1 MTITKEYLILNIYI
15 TMMKKKTLILLA
27 AVTLVF
33 SGCGLTGQS
42 GLGGILGNGE
52 TIGNVIT
59 SVLGLTK
66 VTQRDII
73 GTWSYYQP
81 GCAFTSEQLL
91 KKAGGEVVAAE
102 IKSKVKPYY
111 DKVGVNSSNTQVS
124 FGEDGRFSAVIA
136 GKQFSGTYTYDEKQ
150 SKISMKS
157 LLFTVNC
164 YPKRNANSM
173 AFLFEASK
181 LLTVLQALSAF
192 NGSVE
197 LQNIGELAKQYDG
210 VRIGFD
216 MK

>member
-111 DKVGVNSSNTQVS
+111 DKVGVSSSNTQVS

-197 LQNIGELAKQYDG
+197 LQNIGELTKQYDG

>member
-1 MTITKEYLILNIYI
+1 
-15 TMMKKKTLILLA
+15 MMKKKTLILLA

-111 DKVGVNSSNTQVS
+111 DKVGVSSSNTQVS

-197 LQNIGELAKQYDG
+197 LQNIGELTKQYDG

>member
-1 MTITKEYLILNIYI
+1 
-15 TMMKKKTLILLA
+15 MKKKTLILLA
-27 AVTLVF
+27 AATLVL

-42 GLGGILGNGE
+42 GLGGIFGNGE

-111 DKVGVNSSNTQVS
+111 DKVGVSSSNTQVT

-136 GKQFSGTYTYDEKQ
+136 GKQFSGTYVYDEAQ
-150 SKISMKS
+150 LRISMKS

-181 LLTVLQALSAF
+181 LLTVLQALSAI

>member
-1 MTITKEYLILNIYI
+1 
-15 TMMKKKTLILLA
+15 MKKKTLIFLA
-27 AVTLVF
+27 AVTLVL

-42 GLGGILGNGE
+42 GLGGILGSGE

-66 VTQRDII
+66 VSQRDIL
-73 GTWSYYQP
+73 GTWTYYQP
-81 GCAFTSEQLL
+81 GCAFTTEQLL

-102 IKSKVKPYY
+102 IKTKVRPYY
-111 DKVGVNSSNTQVS
+111 DKAGVSATNTKVNFS
-124 FGEDGRFSAVIA
+124 EDGKFNAVIA
-136 GKQFSGTYTYDEKQ
+136 GKQFSGTYTYDEAQ

-164 YPKRNANSM
+164 YAKKNAGSM

-181 LLTVLQALSAF
+181 LLTVMQGLSAL
-192 NGSVE
+192 NGSTE
-197 LQNIGELAKQYDG
+197 LQTIGDLAKQYDG

>member
-1 MTITKEYLILNIYI
+1 
-15 TMMKKKTLILLA
+15 MMKKKTLILLA

-111 DKVGVNSSNTQVS
+111 DKVGVSSSNTQVS

>member
-1 MTITKEYLILNIYI
+1 
-15 TMMKKKTLILLA
+15 MMKKKTLILLA
-27 AVTLVF
+27 AVTLVL

-111 DKVGVNSSNTQVS
+111 DKAGVSSSNTQVS

-136 GKQFSGTYTYDEKQ
+136 GKQFSGTYTYDEAQ

-164 YPKRNANSM
+164 YPKRNAGSM

-181 LLTVLQALSAF
+181 LLTVLQGLSAL

>member
-1 MTITKEYLILNIYI
+1 
-15 TMMKKKTLILLA
+15 MKKNTLILLA
-27 AVTLVF
+27 AVTLVL

-42 GLGGILGNGE
+42 GLGGILGSGE

-66 VTQRDII
+66 VSQRDIL
-73 GTWSYYQP
+73 GTWTYYQP
-81 GCAFTSEQLL
+81 GCAFTTEQLL

-102 IKSKVKPYY
+102 IKTKVRPYY
-111 DKVGVNSSNTQVS
+111 DKAGVSAANTKVS
-124 FGEDGRFSAVIA
+124 FSEDGKFSAVIA
-136 GKQFSGTYTYDEKQ
+136 GKQFSGTYTYDEAQ

-164 YPKRNANSM
+164 YAKKNAGSM

-181 LLTVLQALSAF
+181 LLTVMQGLSAL

-197 LQNIGELAKQYDG
+197 LQTIGDLAKQYDG

>member
-1 MTITKEYLILNIYI
+1 MA
-15 TMMKKKTLILLA
+15 A
-27 AVTLVF
+27 AVLVL
-33 SGCGLTGQS
+33 SGCMSGQS
-42 GLGGILGNGE
+42 SLGGILGTITNGE

-73 GTWSYYQP
+73 GTWNYYQP

-102 IKSKVKPYY
+102 IKTKVKPYY
-111 DKVGVNSSNTQVS
+111 DKAGVSASNTRITFS
-124 FGEDGRFSAVIA
+124 EDGKFSAVIA
-136 GKQFSGTYTYDEKQ
+136 GKQFSGTYTYDEA
-150 SKISMKS
+150 SAKISMKT

-164 YPKRNANSM
+164 YAKKNAGSM
-173 AFLFEASK
+173 GFLFEASK
-181 LLTVLQALSAF
+181 LLTVLQMLSALS
-192 NGSVE
+192 GSSD
-197 LQNIGELAKQYDG
+197 LSAIGDLAKQYDG

>member
-1 MTITKEYLILNIYI
+1 M
-15 TMMKKKTLILLA
+15 
-27 AVTLVF
+27 
-33 SGCGLTGQS
+33 
-42 GLGGILGNGE
+42 
-52 TIGNVIT
+52 
-59 SVLGLTK
+59 LGLTK
-66 VTQRDII
+66 VTQRDNI

-181 LLTVLQALSAF
+181 LLTVLQALSAI

>member
-1 MTITKEYLILNIYI
+1 
-15 TMMKKKTLILLA
+15 MKKKTLILLA
-27 AVTLVF
+27 AATLVL

-42 GLGGILGNGE
+42 GLGGIFGNGE

-73 GTWSYYQP
+73 GTWNYYQP

-102 IKSKVKPYY
+102 IKTKVKPYY
-111 DKVGVNSSNTQVS
+111 DKAGVSSSNTQIIFS
-124 FGEDGRFSAVIA
+124 EDGKFSATIA
-136 GKQFSGTYTYDEKQ
+136 GKQFSGTYTYDEA
-150 SKISMKS
+150 SAKISMKT

-164 YPKRNANSM
+164 YAKKNAGSM
-173 AFLFEASK
+173 GFLFEASK
-181 LLTVLQALSAF
+181 LLNVLQMLSALS
-192 NGSVE
+192 GSSD
-197 LQNIGELAKQYDG
+197 LSAIGDLAKQYDG

>member
-1 MTITKEYLILNIYI
+1 
-15 TMMKKKTLILLA
+15 MKKKMFILMA
-27 AVTLVF
+27 AATLVL
-33 SGCGLTGQS
+33 SGCGTS
-42 GLGGILGNGE
+42 GLSGVLGTVTNGE

-73 GTWSYYQP
+73 GTWTYFQP

-102 IKSKVKPYY
+102 IKTKVKPYY
-111 DKVGVNSSNTQVS
+111 DKAGVSSSNTRITFS
-124 FGEDGRFSAVIA
+124 EDGKFSATIA
-136 GKQFSGTYTYDEKQ
+136 GKQFSGTYTYDEA
-150 SKISMKS
+150 SAKISMKT

-164 YPKRNANSM
+164 YAKKNAGSM
-173 AFLFEASK
+173 GFLFEASK
-181 LLTVLQALSAF
+181 LLNVLQMLSAL
-192 NGSVE
+192 NGSAE
-197 LQNIGELAKQYDG
+197 LQTIGDLAKQYDG

>member
-111 DKVGVNSSNTQVS
+111 DKVGVSSSNTQVS
-124 FGEDGRFSAVIA
+124 FGEDGRLSAVIA
-136 GKQFSGTYTYDEKQ
+136 GKQFSGTYTYDEAQ